1 MEIQISGKNGAGKV
15 LLIDEGDVELLE
27 GRSVFMDKLK
37 RGMYPTIKLNGKKMK
52 VHKVIAKAM
61 GLSGEIDHVNRD
73 KCDARRQNLRAVTR
87 SQNMLN
93 NGLATPN
100 KSGLKGVSWDKRYK
114 KWTAQ
119 IQVKGSKEWLGY
131 FTCKFAAARAY
142 DHRALE
148 VEPSHAATNASL
160 GRLPDTLCHCQKCHN
175 PPSALPST

>member
-15 LLIDEGDVELLE
+15 LLIDEGDVGLLQ
-27 GRSVFMDKLK
+27 GKPVYMTGSL
-37 RGMYPTIKLNGKKMK
+37 RGKDYLYPTIALKGRGMQ

-87 SQNMLN
+87 SQNMRN
-93 NGLATPN
+93 NGLTTPN

-114 KWTAQ
+114 KWRAQ
-119 IQVKGSKEWLGY
+119 IQVKGRKEWLGY
-131 FTCKFAAARAY
+131 FTCKFAAARVY

-148 VEPSHAATNASL
+148 VEPIHAATNASL
-160 GRLPDTLCHCQKCHN
+160 GRLPDTPCHCQTCHN
-175 PPSALPST
+175 LS